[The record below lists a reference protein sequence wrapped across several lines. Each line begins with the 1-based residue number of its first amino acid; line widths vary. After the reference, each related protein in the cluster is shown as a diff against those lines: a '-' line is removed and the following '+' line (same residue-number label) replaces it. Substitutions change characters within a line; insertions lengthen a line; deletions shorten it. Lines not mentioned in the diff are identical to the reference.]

1 MHIQV
6 DKVQRI
12 KGFTVCN
19 VPKDHYFWALS
30 SASLTS
36 DEPSFYRY
44 IEEISN
50 IYLHSIRCLFD
61 GEEYPINI
69 DEIHQFLI
77 LIHRDLSADI
87 YVNDFSIEVKML
99 AKRDLKARLIR
110 ENDIADISELRF
122 PDIDIQE
129 SDSIIYCFKVGWKF
143 GLYFNLLSGEDRCE
157 DRVDIALMQV
167 KLGRLYRYLRFQY
180 VYQSLESE
188 NHFGEMIKDGW
199 FPFVQIL
206 GEEYKELARTY
217 QNKKFNYDDKIKKM
231 LDKFNES
238 RVKGMTEKWW
248 KKPIFREKQQLLQ
261 AGIDAF
267 LQGNESGYINC
278 IKTLYTEI
286 EGIMRFLY
294 RNTGQGNRVG
304 LKELI
309 LHLTDIGKQRAA
321 NDDQSLLLAR
331 QFLEYLTG
339 SVFTNFDL
347 GTGTVDLSRHSASHG
362 VAIAKDYTP
371 ERALQALL
379 TLDQIYF
386 YLPESPN
393 ETGNANTLA
402 GVNVD
407 KPINP

>member
-1 MHIQV
+1 MQLHI
-6 DKVQRI
+6 DEVQSLVGFAPCNAP
-12 KGFTVCN
+12 KGSYGWV
-19 VPKDHYFWALS
+19 LS

-36 DEPSFYRY
+36 DEPDFYRY
-44 IEEISN
+44 IEQISN
-50 IYLHSIRCLFD
+50 IFFSLTYRFD
-61 GEEYPINI
+61 DQLCFINI

-99 AKRDLKARLIR
+99 AKRDLKAGIIR

-129 SDSIIYCFKVGWKF
+129 SDNVIYCFKVGWKF
-143 GLYFNLLSGEDRCE
+143 GLYFDFLNHVRKS
-157 DRVDIALMQV
+157 DIASMQAN
-167 KLGRLYRYLRFQY
+167 LGRLYRYLSFQY

-188 NHFGEMIKDGW
+188 THFAEMIKDGW

-217 QNKKFNYDDKIKKM
+217 QNEKFTYDDKVKRMI
-231 LDKFNES
+231 DKFDES
-238 RVKGMTEKWW
+238 RVKSMTAKWW
-248 KKPIFREKQQLLQ
+248 KQPIFREKQQLLQ

-267 LQGNESGYINC
+267 LQRSESGYINC

-294 RNTGQGNRVG
+294 FRNTGQGNRVG

-309 LHLTDIGKQRAA
+309 LHLTDIGKRRAA

-347 GTGTVDLSRHSASHG
+347 ETGTVDLSRHSASHG

-386 YLPESPN
+386 YLPESPS
-393 ETGNANTLA
+393 ETGNVTPLQA
-402 GVNVD
+402 
-407 KPINP
+407 